1 MPDRQAGGLGGLGGL
16 KPGPPMDRGLG
27 GLKAGPAAEPSP
39 SPAEGGLDDA
49 AQRDLTTLARGG
61 ALNLAGAVATGLLH
75 FVLLV
80 IITRG
85 LGAHGTGAFYEAVA
99 LFLIL
104 SSAATL
110 GADVG
115 LSRMVPRYRA
125 LGRVHDLRRG
135 LSVSLWPVLAAGVVL
150 GTLTFVYASELADVF
165 SRGGETRQLTDFI
178 RSFAVFI
185 PVSALSLAVFAA
197 TRGFATMRP
206 TVYLD
211 KIARPALQP
220 LLVLAAVLAGA
231 GSTVIALAYLGPYL
245 PALVAGLAWM
255 GLLLRRAERP
265 RDGAPPPQPAR
276 PAGTLLRDFWRFTGP
291 RGLAAIFQTTSL
303 WLSTLLIGALRSTRE
318 AGVYAASTRY
328 LAMAAMAAVAI
339 RQVLAPKLSE
349 LLARRSQE
357 RASSAYQTTTSWMVA
372 LNWPVYLALIAFGPA
387 LLQVF
392 GRDFA
397 DGQVVL
403 VILSATMLVATAV
416 GPVDVVLLMG
426 GRSSWNLFNTL
437 VSLGAN
443 LALNFALTPRYGLAG
458 AAVAFAVGIL
468 LNNLLPLVQVWRSMG
483 LHPFG
488 QGTGVAAA
496 LSAVSFGL
504 VGLGIRALLG
514 PTVAGLVAYAAA
526 GVGLYAVLLWR
537 FRDRLEW
544 EALRGI
550 LRRRAGRSRSMGPGA
565 GAATPNPPGA
575 EA

>member
-1 MPDRQAGGLGGLGGL
+1 
-16 KPGPPMDRGLG
+16 MDRGLG
-27 GLKAGPAAEPSP
+27 GLKAGPPVEPAP
-39 SPAEGGLDDA
+39 SPADGGPDDA

-85 LGAHGTGAFYEAVA
+85 LRAQGTGAFYEAVA

-125 LGRVHDLRRG
+125 LGRVNDLRRG

-150 GTLTFVYASELADVF
+150 GALTFVYASELADVF
-165 SRGGETRQLTDFI
+165 SRGGETGQLTDFI

-211 KIARPALQP
+211 KIIRPALQP

-265 RDGAPPPQPAR
+265 RDGAPPPQPPR
-276 PAGTLLRDFWRFTGP
+276 PAGRLLRNFWRFSGP

-303 WLSTLLIGALRSTRE
+303 WLNTLLIGALRSTRE

-357 RASSAYQTTTSWMVA
+357 RASSAYQTTTSWMVV
-372 LNWPVYLALIAFGPA
+372 LNWPIYLALIAFGPA

-397 DGQVVL
+397 GGQVVL
-403 VILSATMLVATAV
+403 VVLSATMLVATAV

-443 LALNFALTPRYGLAG
+443 LALSFALTPRYGLAG

-488 QGTGVAAA
+488 RGTGVAAV

-504 VGLGIRALLG
+504 VGLGMRALLG
-514 PTVAGLVAYAAA
+514 PTVAGFVAYAAA

-550 LRRRAGRSRSMGPGA
+550 LRRRPGRSRPGGPGA
-565 GAATPNPPGA
+565 GAAAPNPPGA

>member
-1 MPDRQAGGLGGLGGL
+1 METAAAAPATGSETRQ
-16 KPGPPMDRGLG
+16 
-27 GLKAGPAAEPSP
+27 
-39 SPAEGGLDDA
+39 
-49 AQRDLTTLARGG
+49 DLTTLARGS

-80 IITRG
+80 VVTRG
-85 LGAHGTGAFYEAVA
+85 LGAQGTGAFYEAVA

-104 SSAATL
+104 SSAASL
-110 GADVG
+110 GSDVG

-125 LGRVHDLRRG
+125 LGRVRDLRRG
-135 LSVSLWPVLAAGVVL
+135 LAVGLWPVAAAGCLL
-150 GTLTFVYASELADVF
+150 GLLAWWYAAPLADVF
-165 SRGGETRQLTDFI
+165 SRHGEAETAQLADFI
-178 RSFAVFI
+178 RTFALFV

-220 LLVLAAVLAGA
+220 LLMLPVILAGA
-231 GSTVIALAYLGPYL
+231 GSTAIALAYLGPYL
-245 PALVAGLAWM
+245 PVLAAGLFWM
-255 GLLLRRAERP
+255 GLLLRRVER
-265 RDGAPPPQPAR
+265 RREGVPAF
-276 PAGTLLRDFWRFTGP
+276 LRFRSLGGLWGEYWRFTGP

-303 WLSTLLIGALRSTRE
+303 WLNTLLIGALRSTKE
-318 AGVYAASTRY
+318 AGVYAASSRY

-349 LLARRSQE
+349 LLARRRTE
-357 RASSAYQTTTSWMVA
+357 RAAAAYQTTTSWLIA
-372 LNWPVYLALIAFGPA
+372 LNWPIYLALLTFGPA

-397 DGQVVL
+397 GGDVVL
-403 VILSATMLVATAV
+403 VVLSATMLIATAV

-426 GRSSWNLFNTL
+426 GRSSWNLANTVL
-437 VSLGAN
+437 ALAAN

-458 AAVAFAVGIL
+458 ASVAFAVGIL
-468 LNNLLPLVQVWRSMG
+468 LNNLLPLVQVWWSMG

-488 QGTGVAAA
+488 PGTGVAAA

-504 VGLGIRALLG
+504 LGLVLRAVAG
-514 PTVAGLVAYAAA
+514 PTVAGFVVYAVA
-526 GVGLYAVLLWR
+526 GCGLYAVLLWR

-544 EALRGI
+544 EALSGI
-550 LRRRAGRSRSMGPGA
+550 LRRRRRDPIDRGGRLGP
-565 GAATPNPPGA
+565 PEPPRV